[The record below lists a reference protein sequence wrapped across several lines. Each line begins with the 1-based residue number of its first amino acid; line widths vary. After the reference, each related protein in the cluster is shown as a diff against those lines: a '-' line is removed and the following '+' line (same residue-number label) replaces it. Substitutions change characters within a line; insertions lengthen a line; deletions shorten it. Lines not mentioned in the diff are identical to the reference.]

1 MSEFR
6 PSWWCTNRHVQTVWG
21 PFFRHPRVPFRR
33 ERIVT
38 ADDDFV
44 DLDWLDAPAARDAPL
59 LLVLHG
65 LEGSSRSHYVGGL
78 LAGARARGWRG
89 VVLNF
94 RSCSGELNRQPRF
107 YHSGDTTDFDAILRH
122 LLTRGPDLRVGVVGI
137 SIGGNVLLKWL
148 GEQQGKVPA
157 AVRGGVT
164 ISVPYDLTAC
174 AQVLD
179 RGFAKL
185 VYTANFM
192 RTMRRKVAAKAKVYP
207 GFVDVAA
214 ASRARTFSEYDT
226 AVTAPLFG
234 FADARDY
241 WRRAS
246 SLPYLAA
253 IARPTLL
260 LNALDDPFVPAD
272 SLPKPPELSQ
282 HVRLEVTRRGGHV
295 GFVEGRRPWRVRSW
309 AEGRALDFIESVL

>member
-1 MSEFR
+1 
-6 PSWWCTNRHVQTVWG
+6 
-21 PFFRHPRVPFRR
+21 
-33 ERIVT
+33 
-38 ADDDFV
+38 
-44 DLDWLDAPAARDAPL
+44 
-59 LLVLHG
+59 
-65 LEGSSRSHYVGGL
+65 
-78 LAGARARGWRG
+78 
-89 VVLNF
+89 
-94 RSCSGELNRQPRF
+94 
-107 YHSGDTTDFDAILRH
+107 
-122 LLTRGPDLRVGVVGI
+122 
-137 SIGGNVLLKWL
+137 
-148 GEQQGKVPA
+148 VPA